1 MSVMESKIR
10 SRHYQMRRR
19 YGGSP
24 HDESIAK
31 FQEEP
36 EHADDEDA
44 TVRRAKVVGATEP
57 EGRRQKGLYEQGR
70 SYDPTPTLC
79 TQRFPLSAHAGA
91 PSLVSYLSTIR
102 RGSTPLHGMLHH
114 FINSRVSPSL

>member
-1 MSVMESKIR
+1 
-10 SRHYQMRRR
+10 MRRR

-24 HDESIAK
+24 HDKSIAK

-44 TVRRAKVVGATEP
+44 TVRRDTMVSATEP

-70 SYDPTPTLC
+70 SYDPSPALRTH
-79 TQRFPLSAHAGA
+79 RFSLSAHVGA
-91 PSLVSYLSTIR
+91 PSLVSYL
-102 RGSTPLHGMLHH
+102 LHGMLHH
-114 FINSRVSPSL
+114 SIDSRVSPSL